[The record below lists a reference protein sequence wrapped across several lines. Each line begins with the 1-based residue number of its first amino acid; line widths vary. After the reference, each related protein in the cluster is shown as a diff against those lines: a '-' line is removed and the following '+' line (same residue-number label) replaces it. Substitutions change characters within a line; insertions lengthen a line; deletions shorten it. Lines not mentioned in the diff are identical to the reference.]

1 MKNGVWEV
9 VSKPEGNSTITSKWI
24 YKIKHVVDGIIR
36 NHKSRFVSWGLS
48 QKEYI
53 DYDEAF
59 TLLARYTI
67 RAMISRECVLG
78 LNIH

>member
-9 VSKPEGNSTITSKWI
+9 VSKSEGKSTITSRWI
-24 YKIKHVVDGIIR
+24 YKIKHAVDRIIR
-36 NHKSRFVSWGLS
+36 NYKSRFVSWGFY

-67 RAMISRECVLG
+67 GAMISPECVLG
-78 LNIH
+78 WNIH